1 MDVRDLRVAVA
12 VADHLHFGRAAAALD
27 MAQPPLSQRVKAIER
42 ELGVSLFERTT
53 RRVRLTA
60 AGAEF
65 VAGARTALSAV
76 DGATRRARAAGRG
89 EAGHLAI
96 GMVGSALAPPLPA
109 IVRAFRTRYPEVV
122 LHFTVLP
129 TAGQL
134 AGLRADELDIGFVR
148 PPLPGREDD
157 LELIPVS
164 REPLVAVV
172 PADHRLARRRR
183 IPVELLADEPFVRF
197 PRDLGP
203 GLFDEI
209 SALCRRGGF
218 EPRVAQEAV
227 QLQTIVG
234 LVAAGCGV
242 TIVPRSTTLARP
254 EVVLVPLTPAT
265 RLIDLA
271 LVLRREAR
279 SPAAVAFAALVRD
292 LRRDLR

>member
-1 MDVRDLRVAVA
+1 MAVA
-12 VADHLHFGRAAAALD
+12 VADHLHFGRAATALG
-27 MAQPPLSQRVKAIER
+27 MAQPPLSQRVKAIEA
-42 ELGVSLFERTT
+42 ELGVPLFERTT

-60 AGAEF
+60 AGTEF

-76 DGATRRARAAGRG
+76 DGATRRARAVGRG

-109 IVRAFRTRYPEVV
+109 IVRAFRTRYPDVV
-122 LHFTVLP
+122 LHFTVRP
-129 TAGQL
+129 TAEQL
-134 AGLRADELDIGFVR
+134 AGLRADELDVGFVR
-148 PPLPGREDD
+148 PPLPGRDRDLQD

-164 REPLVAVV
+164 REPLVAVLPV
-172 PADHRLARRRR
+172 EHRLAKRRR
-183 IPVELLADEPFVRF
+183 IPVDLLADEPFVRF

-242 TIVPRSTTLARP
+242 TIVPRSPTLARP
-254 EVVLVPLTPAT
+254 EVAFVPLTPAT
-265 RLIDLA
+265 RPIDLA
-271 LVLRREAR
+271 LVVRREAR
-279 SPAAVAFAALVRD
+279 SPAAGTFATLVRNLRHD
-292 LRRDLR
+292 LR

>member
-12 VADHLHFGRAAAALD
+12 VADHLHFGRAATALG
-27 MAQPPLSQRVKAIER
+27 MAQPPLSQRVKAIEE
-42 ELGVSLFERTT
+42 ELGVPLFERTT

-60 AGAEF
+60 AGTEF

-76 DGATRRARAAGRG
+76 DGAARRARAVGRG

-109 IVRAFRTRYPEVV
+109 IVRAFRTRSPDVIM
-122 LHFTVLP
+122 HFTVLP
-129 TAGQL
+129 TAAQL
-134 AGLRADELDIGFVR
+134 AALRADELDIGFVR
-148 PPLPGREDD
+148 PPLPGQDDD
-157 LELIPVS
+157 LELVPVS
-164 REPLVAVV
+164 REPLMAVL

-183 IPVELLADEPFVRF
+183 IPVDLLAGEPFVRF

-242 TIVPRSTTLARP
+242 TIVPRSATLARP
-254 EVVLVPLTPAT
+254 EVVFVALTPAT
-265 RLIDLA
+265 RPIDLA
-271 LVLRREAR
+271 LVRRRPGSSA
-279 SPAAVAFAALVRD
+279 AAVNFAALARD
-292 LRRDLR
+292 LTASR